1 MKRFLLFTCIG
12 FALSIC
18 MRSNAQ
24 TTDKKTMELV
34 MEVPKADP
42 VKSLK
47 VIKKKLNALQDV
59 KVEGFCD
66 TQKLL
71 MLRFNPQEYFNVLV
85 AVDEAG
91 FSYHIK
97 KELHIAEVM
106 SACESGALYIKESS
120 SLE

>member
-1 MKRFLLFTCIG
+1 MKSLVLSAVISFTLLYCT
-12 FALSIC
+12 
-18 MRSNAQ
+18 SNAQ
-24 TTDKKTMELV
+24 SPEKKTMELV

-47 VIKKKLNALQDV
+47 ILKKRLNALPDV

-66 TQKLL
+66 TRKLL
-71 MLRFNPQEYFNVLV
+71 MLRLNPEEYFNVLV

-91 FSYHIK
+91 YNYYIK
-97 KELHIAEVM
+97 KELHISEVM
-106 SACESGALYIKESS
+106 STCESGSLYTKESS